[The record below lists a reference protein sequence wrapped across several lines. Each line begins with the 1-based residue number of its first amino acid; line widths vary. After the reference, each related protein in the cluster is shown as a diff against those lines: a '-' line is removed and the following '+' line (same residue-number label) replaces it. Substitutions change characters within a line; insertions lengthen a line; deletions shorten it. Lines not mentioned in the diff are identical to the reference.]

1 METRAHHVLIG
12 LFTVLAFGAALLF
25 ALWLGKSSVDKEFRL
40 YDVVFKEAVTGLSLG
55 SAVQYSGIKV
65 GDVSQLSLDPQ
76 DPRKVRV
83 RIRVGPQTPI
93 KQNTRAR
100 LAITGVTGNAIIQ
113 LYGGTPSSPALAT
126 RNEQPSEIPA
136 DPSPLARL
144 LSNGED
150 LVGNINSLLLN
161 ANRLFSDENLTHVGN
176 TLKQLDQTTAVLAEQ
191 RDGIRQTL
199 AQLGEASRQANLTLQ
214 QSAALAQKANRL
226 VDEQGSAIFQRTE
239 QTVAALERS
248 SRSLEQLLAT
258 NQGALASGLQGIS
271 DIGPAIA
278 ELRSTLTVLRQ
289 SGRRLA
295 ENPGALLER
304 EQNQEFEP

>member
-12 LFTVLAFGAALLF
+12 LFTVLSLGAALLF
-25 ALWLGKSSVDKEFRL
+25 ALWLGKSSVDKEFLL

-76 DPRKVRV
+76 DPRKVRA
-83 RIRVGPQTPI
+83 RIRVGPETPI
-93 KQNTRAR
+93 KQNTHAR

-113 LYGGTPSSPALAT
+113 LYGGTPSSPTLAT

-144 LSNGED
+144 LANGED
-150 LVGNINSLLLN
+150 LVGNINSLLIN
-161 ANRLFSDENLTHVGN
+161 ANRLFSDENLAHVGN
-176 TLKQLDQTTAVLAEQ
+176 TLQQLDQTTAVLAEQ

-199 AQLGEASRQANLTLQ
+199 AQLGEASQQANLTLQ
-214 QSAALAQKANRL
+214 RSATLAQKANSL
-226 VDEQGSAIFQRTE
+226 VDEQGSAIFRRTE
-239 QTVAALERS
+239 QAVAALERS
-248 SRSLEQLLAT
+248 SRSLERLLAD
-258 NQGALASGLQGIS
+258 NQNALTSGLQGVG
-271 DIGPAIA
+271 DIGSAIA
-278 ELRSTLTVLRQ
+278 ELRATLAVLRQ
-289 SGRRLA
+289 SSRRLA

>member
-278 ELRSTLTVLRQ
+278 ELRSTLSVLRQ